1 MSKRLASYLHDHL
14 AGARL
19 AIDLLKRLRDQ
30 CTAEPL
36 GQLAGQLLVEVEE
49 DRQTLQEIAQRVGE
63 DASTLKDASS
73 WLMEKF
79 VPMKLRLG
87 TDAEFSRYL
96 VVEALCLG
104 VQGKQSLWR
113 ALAQITP
120 TDARLS
126 GVDWDRL
133 IARAQSQHER
143 LESYRLQAAT
153 SVFP

>member
-19 AIDLLKRLRDQ
+19 AIDLLKTLRDQ
-30 CTAEPL
+30 RSTEPL

-49 DRQTLQEIAQRVGE
+49 DRQTLREIAARVGE
-63 DASTLKDASS
+63 DVSTLKDASS

-87 TDAEFSRYL
+87 SDAEFSAYL
-96 VVEALCLG
+96 SVEALSLG
-104 VQGKQSLWR
+104 VQGKLALWR
-113 ALAQITP
+113 ALARIAP

-126 GVDWDRL
+126 DVAFDPL
-133 IARAQSQHER
+133 IARAHSQHER
-143 LESYRLQAAT
+143 LETYRLQAAAEI
-153 SVFP
+153 FL